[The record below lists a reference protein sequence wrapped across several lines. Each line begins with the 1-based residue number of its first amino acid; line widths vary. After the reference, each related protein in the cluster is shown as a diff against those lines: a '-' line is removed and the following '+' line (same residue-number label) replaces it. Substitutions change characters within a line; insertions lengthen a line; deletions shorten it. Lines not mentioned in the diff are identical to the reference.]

1 MTMNYSNAPTR
12 SVDVGGTP
20 FVYREIGT
28 PGGVPIVFLHHFTAV
43 LEDWDPR
50 VIDGLAKNHHVV
62 IFNNRGVGG
71 SGGETPTSVQ
81 EMARDAVAF
90 IGALGHK
97 TVDLVGFSLGGF
109 IAQVI
114 AVDNPG
120 LVRKLILAG
129 TGPAGADLADAATP
143 NPPLDLE
150 GVIAKAQAAGK
161 HPKHLLFFTQTAAG
175 QMEANAFLARL
186 DEREDDRDHAV
197 TPETIHAQTEAIGKW
212 NREAP
217 VGLTELNIPT
227 LIVNGDRDVM
237 VPTARSLELL
247 RLIPDSRLS
256 IYPDA
261 GHGGLFQFHALFVEQ
276 AHGFLTEPA

>member
-1 MTMNYSNAPTR
+1 MTTNYSNAPTR

-50 VIDGLAKNHHVV
+50 VIDGLARNHHVV
-62 IFNNRGVGG
+62 IFDNRGVGG

-129 TGPAGADLADAATP
+129 TGPAGADLADAGTP

-175 QMEANAFLARL
+175 QKEANAFLARL
-186 DEREDDRDHAV
+186 DEREEDRDHAV
-197 TPETIHAQTEAIGKW
+197 VPETIHAQTEAIGKW